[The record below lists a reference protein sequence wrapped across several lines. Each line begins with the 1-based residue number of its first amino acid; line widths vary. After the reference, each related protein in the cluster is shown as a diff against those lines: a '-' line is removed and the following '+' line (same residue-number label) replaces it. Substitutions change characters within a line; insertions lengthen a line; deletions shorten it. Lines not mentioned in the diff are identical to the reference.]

1 MQKVQRKPGG
11 VRLSSLEKSYRE
23 NATLPKAKAGHFVKF
38 FYHFYFEIFLKP
50 FENFDLDKIRIVRP
64 KSASL
69 LSSNQTSRRASRFHS
84 QSVKLPPEEKPKAEK
99 SAKKPAIYGD
109 EGNDVTPKSLFSG
122 SLHEKASQMKL
133 GDENSST
140 DFRFY
145 FKMLTPP
152 LSDWTRWL
160 KRL

>member
-1 MQKVQRKPGG
+1 M
-11 VRLSSLEKSYRE
+11 
-23 NATLPKAKAGHFVKF
+23 
-38 FYHFYFEIFLKP
+38 
-50 FENFDLDKIRIVRP
+50 KISKIKIVRP

-99 SAKKPAIYGD
+99 SSKKPAIYGD

-145 FKMLTPP
+145 FEILTPL
-152 LSDWTRWL
+152 LSD
-160 KRL
+160 

>member
-1 MQKVQRKPGG
+1 MLPYLKLRLDI
-11 VRLSSLEKSYRE
+11 LSSFLSLFWYFFE
-23 NATLPKAKAGHFVKF
+23 TVWKF
-38 FYHFYFEIFLKP
+38 LFK
-50 FENFDLDKIRIVRP
+50 KIRIVRP

-140 DFRFY
+140 DFRFH
-145 FKMLTPP
+145 FKILTPL
-152 LSDWTRWL
+152 LSDKTRWSE
-160 KRL
+160 RL

>member
-11 VRLSSLEKSYRE
+11 VRLSSIEKSYRE
-23 NATLPKAKAGHFVKF
+23 NATLPKAKAEQFVNCRNIIRFMFYIKSSTFFKTLWKF
-38 FYHFYFEIFLKP
+38 QK
-50 FENFDLDKIRIVRP
+50 KIKIVRP
-64 KSASL
+64 KTASL

-99 SAKKPAIYGD
+99 SKKPAIYGD

-140 DFRFY
+140 DFRFH
-145 FKMLTPP
+145 
-152 LSDWTRWL
+152 L
-160 KRL
+160 KKKR